1 MKHIWLSFI
10 LTIFST
16 ITSYGQVYISS
27 ETNVKETTTND
38 IINLTIAVEISGED
52 QLQESP
58 IKLPD
63 FQKFDVLDYNSEQNT
78 IIDPVRKVRVNQMV
92 YQFLLQ
98 PKQSGSIKIG
108 SALVKVNGKMY
119 KSEPFD
125 ILVRDVSKRIPD
137 NTRNLASQNNQTYL
151 NVKLDDREV
160 YKNQPVVATLS
171 VITRD
176 VDNFRKVKN
185 IQTPKSGNILVQP
198 ISLARSDIE
207 QDSRSGLLSQIVG
220 IYIIFPKE
228 AGPVEVPAFTAEIV
242 DHSATRLTSNRSSI
256 SVKHL
261 PPGAPEDFT
270 NFVGNF
276 SIDMTNVES
285 LPQPIEINKPIDIV
299 VKLIGRGNLSAH
311 NMPKIIP
318 TEEYDVFPPKLVK
331 NLKVEK
337 EGIVGNIEAH
347 YVIVP
352 KKAGN
357 IAIKTEKMAF
367 FNPEKKLYKD
377 LGEKSIVLR
386 AMTSAEIENTK
397 STMQKVN
404 EYTNTVLDK
413 VNTPVLQTE
422 TLKLSENKGMNWQV
436 IFGNLALIGAMG
448 VVIYLVRNRYQ
459 KKKLASIIKEEHLKS
474 RPKITTIE
482 ETEALLRSKS
492 SLNLTSHFNYLENLL
507 IQKKYSEF
515 FTEFTNFEVEVDVKS
530 NHQFG
535 QPYAEHLKLTNENL
549 YQKYILIKDFFNTEK
564 YSPIINGEK
573 LDHILVQSKE
583 VFSAIEN

>member
-1 MKHIWLSFI
+1 MKHIWFSFI
-10 LTIFST
+10 LSIFST
-16 ITSYGQVYISS
+16 ITCCGQVFISS
-27 ETNVKETTTND
+27 ETNVKESTTND
-38 IINLTIAVEISGED
+38 VINLTIAVEISGED
-52 QLQESP
+52 QVQESP

-78 IIDPVRKVRVNQMV
+78 IIDPIRKVRVNQMV
-92 YQFLLQ
+92 YQFVLQ
-98 PKQSGSIKIG
+98 AKQAGTIKIG

-137 NTRNLASQNNQTYL
+137 NTRHLATTNNQTYL
-151 NVKLDDREV
+151 NVKLDDHQV

-185 IQTPKSGNILVQP
+185 IQSPKSGNILVQP
-198 ISLARSDIE
+198 ISMTRSDIE
-207 QDSRSGLLSQIVG
+207 QDAKSGLLSQIVG

-228 AGPVEVPAFTAEIV
+228 AGPVEVPAFTAEIE
-242 DHSATRLTSNRSSI
+242 DHRAIKLTSNRTNI
-256 SVKHL
+256 AVKHL
-261 PPGAPEDFT
+261 PAGAPEDFN

-285 LPQPIEINKPIDIV
+285 LPQPIEVNKPLDIV
-299 VKLIGRGNLSAH
+299 VKLVGRGNLSAH
-311 NMPKIIP
+311 KMPKIIP

-337 EGIVGNIEAH
+337 EGIVGDIEAH

-357 IAIKTEKMAF
+357 ISIKTEKMAF
-367 FNPEKKLYKD
+367 FNPENKLYKD
-377 LGEKSIVLR
+377 LGEKTIVLR
-386 AMTSAEIENTK
+386 AMTALEIENAK

-413 VNTPVLQTE
+413 VNTPVLQTDG
-422 TLKLSENKGMNWQV
+422 LKLSENKGMNWSIV
-436 IFGNLALIGAMG
+436 FGNMALLGAMG
-448 VVIYLVRNRYQ
+448 MVIYLVRNRYQ
-459 KKKLASIIKEEHLKS
+459 KKKLASIIKEEQLKS

-482 ETEALLRSKS
+482 ETEAILRNNS

-515 FTEFTNFEVEVDVKS
+515 FTEFANLEEEVNAKSINKFGISYGQHLEKTN
-530 NHQFG
+530 
-535 QPYAEHLKLTNENL
+535 TNL
-549 YQKYILIKDFFNTEK
+549 FQKHALIKEKINTEK
-564 YSPIINGEK
+564 YSPAVNAEILE
-573 LDHILVQSKE
+573 HILTQSKA
-583 VFSAIEN
+583 VFAAIEN